1 MTDTVPAAAP
11 QLAELQAHL
20 EQVSQE
26 MIGLIRGYDLDADTP
41 FDVIPVARK
50 KITKQHD
57 YVRFLELSLEG
68 RIYGEAA
75 AALMDA
81 QKNA

>member
-1 MTDTVPAAAP
+1 MTVEARIESKT
-11 QLAELQAHL
+11 LSELQTHL

-26 MIGLIRGYDLDADTP
+26 MIALIRSYDLDATSP
-41 FDVIPVARK
+41 FEVIEVAKR
-50 KITKQHD
+50 KITKQED

-75 AALMDA
+75 SALM
-81 QKNA
+81 NAEPSS

>member
-1 MTDTVPAAAP
+1 MSDIPSPAIP
-11 QLAELQAHL
+11 ELSELQAHL

-26 MIGLIRGYDLDADTP
+26 MIGLIRTYDLDATSP
-41 FDVIPVARK
+41 FDVIRVARE
-50 KITKQHD
+50 KITKSED

-75 AALMDA
+75 AALMEA
-81 QKNA
+81 QKES

>member
-1 MTDTVPAAAP
+1 MTNTTPPAMP
-11 QLAELQAHL
+11 QLSELQARL

-26 MIGLIRGYDLDADTP
+26 MIGLIRAYDLDADTP
-41 FDVIPVARK
+41 FEVIPVARK
-50 KITKQHD
+50 KISDPKD

-75 AALMDA
+75 SALMEA
-81 QKNA
+81 QKNV